1 MLRSDKRNF
10 LFASIK
16 QGPGVFVLFMVFVIA
31 GCMLKPDAKV
41 SRNARQPDWVLNT
54 PVESGFL
61 YGVGSGEVFGGND
74 ASALSRAKDMA
85 RLELVKQIEVRV
97 SGVVEQEIE
106 EVTRNGLT
114 KLTQKLR
121 QSVKNRV
128 PEFKL
133 SHVTGVESHKSE
145 DGKHVT
151 VMVRLDVNKAL
162 QDLRRQI
169 ASLDT
174 QLGDYASKLAQTPP
188 GGLSTLRL
196 VSPALVLSEQR
207 AGLQARYNAL
217 APGKRTA
224 PLLTKAIQNLVRRI
238 YQRIAQL
245 KISVQPE
252 GKAAQAL
259 QTGLIAQLTK
269 KGIQISPEGQGDIQ
283 LFYKLRVNTI
293 FREGTYFA
301 ITEGDIWIKDEAGRV
316 VRALQAKAKGTSTD
330 PKQAHSRSIAKLSDQ
345 LGRALLEALF

>member
-1 MLRSDKRNF
+1 MLRSYKQNF

-16 QGPGVFVLFMVFVIA
+16 QCTGVFVLFMVFVIA
-31 GCMLKPDAKV
+31 GCMVKPDTKV
-41 SRNARQPDWVLNT
+41 SGDAHQPDWVLNT
-54 PVESGFL
+54 PVEPGFL

-74 ASALSRAKDMA
+74 AGALSRAKDMA
-85 RLELVKQIEVRV
+85 RLELLKQVEVQV

-133 SHVTGVESHKSE
+133 SHVTGVESHKAPN
-145 DGKHVT
+145 GKRVT

-169 ASLDT
+169 VSLDT
-174 QLGDYASKLAQTPP
+174 QLGDYALKLVQTPP

-207 AGLQARYNAL
+207 AGVQARYNAL
-217 APGKRTA
+217 APGKKRA
-224 PLLTKAIQNLVRRI
+224 PLLTKEIRDLVRQI

-252 GKAAQAL
+252 GKSARAL
-259 QTGLIAQLTK
+259 QIGLIAQLTK

-283 LFYKLRVNTI
+283 LFYDLRVNI
-293 FREGTYFA
+293 ISRDGTYFA
-301 ITEGDIWIKDEAGRV
+301 ITEGNIWVKDEAGRV
-316 VRALQAKAKGTSTD
+316 VRALQAKAKGASTD
-330 PKQAHSRSIAKLSDQ
+330 PEEARSRSIGKLSGQ
-345 LGRALLEALF
+345 LGKALLAALF